1 VKPVKDE
8 PKIIVE
14 LRPDQLASLI
24 DALGLA
30 SECEQEDAECL
41 NSMDR
46 VNAQCV
52 ADTVARQDKYAKLAA
67 WMQHVQEEAE

>member
-24 DALGLA
+24 DAA

-67 WMQHVQEEAE
+67 WLQHVQEEAE

>member
-1 VKPVKDE
+1 MDDRIE
-8 PKIIVE
+8 IR
-14 LRPDQLASLI
+14 LRPDQLDGLI

-41 NSMDR
+41 NSMER
-46 VNAQCV
+46 VDTQRV

-67 WMQHVQEEAE
+67 WMRHVQEEHR